1 MMPASGER
9 PLNVRKRQKFQR
21 RDMPRAPHI
30 MGRLRISVSRL
41 KSVSILRQSK
51 VKVALRSENVHS
63 SPMKPFRDPALP
75 LEQRIQLL
83 LGEMTVEEKLSQ
95 INYRNA
101 AIPRL
106 DIPEYVWWN
115 EALHGLARSGAS
127 TVFPQAIAMAATF
140 SVELLL
146 RMGQIIAVEGRAR
159 HHESIR
165 QGDRGTYKG
174 LTYWSPNVNIF
185 RDPRWGR
192 GQETYGEDPFLTGSL
207 AAAYVRGLQGDDP
220 RYLKAC
226 ATPKHFAVH
235 SGPEATRLSFD
246 SVVSMRDLRETYLP
260 AFQMSVLAGANSIM
274 SAYNGVNGTPA
285 CMNSFLLKEI
295 LREEWGFDGAVVSD
309 AGAGEALYK
318 EHKVCADY
326 AEAAALELKN
336 GGDCL
341 TDWEEGVVEAYRRG
355 LVSEADL
362 DRALCNLLRVK
373 FRLGFFD
380 PVENVPLSDTPY
392 EVIECDEH
400 RQSALECTHRAIV
413 LLRNRAGL
421 LPLERKSLKSIAVI
435 GPNADQ
441 RDILLGNYHGTPTR
455 QITPL
460 EGILEAVTP
469 SCRVWHARGCEHIT
483 KRTEPCAEDN
493 DRIAEA
499 LTVAQK
505 SDVVIMFMGLTPRIE
520 GEAGDTFNSEAAG
533 DKTGLDLPG
542 LQNVLIE
549 KIVATGKPVI
559 LCLISGSAV
568 APVWADEHVQT
579 IVQAWYPG
587 AEGGR
592 AIADILFG
600 DVNPS
605 GRLPVTFYR
614 SHTDLPPFEDYG
626 MAHRTYRFFSGE
638 PLYPFGYGLSYTTFS
653 YHEPRVTVGKT
664 ITVEATVKNTGPL
677 TGEEVVQV
685 YVSDC
690 ESHHRVPARQLA
702 AFQRV
707 RLSPGQSLPLHLEVD
722 FDRLK
727 VTTEDG
733 RQFVE
738 PGAFR
743 ISIGG
748 SQPDSRSAALTGLTP
763 LEILL
768 DLSLSEIPHSLRPH
782 KGTV

>member
-1 MMPASGER
+1 MT
-9 PLNVRKRQKFQR
+9 
-21 RDMPRAPHI
+21 H
-30 MGRLRISVSRL
+30 
-41 KSVSILRQSK
+41 
-51 VKVALRSENVHS
+51 
-63 SPMKPFRDPALP
+63 PFRDVTRP
-75 LEQRIQLL
+75 LEERIQLL
-83 LGEMTVEEKLSQ
+83 LNEMTVEEKLSQ

-106 DIPEYVWWN
+106 GIPEYVWWN
-115 EALHGLARSGAS
+115 EALHGLARSGAA

-140 SVELLL
+140 SRDLIH
-146 RMGQIIAVEGRAR
+146 RMGRIIALEGRAR
-159 HHESIR
+159 HHESLR

-207 AAAYVRGLQGDDP
+207 GVAYVRGVQGDDP

-246 SVVSMRDLRETYLP
+246 STVSPRDLRETYLP
-260 AFQMSVLAGANSIM
+260 AFEMCVKAGANSVM
-274 SAYNGVNGTPA
+274 SAYNAINGTPA
-285 CMNSFLLKEI
+285 CMNRFLLMDI

-318 EHKVCADY
+318 EHKRCADY
-326 AEAAALELKN
+326 AEAAALELQN

-341 TDWEEGVVEAYRRG
+341 TDWETGVVEAHRRG
-355 LVSEADL
+355 LITEADI
-362 DRALCNLLRVK
+362 DRALRNLLRVK

-380 PVENVPLSDTPY
+380 PEEMVPLTDTPY
-392 EVIECDEH
+392 EIIECDEH
-400 RQSALECTHRAIV
+400 RQTALEASRRAIV
-413 LLRNRAGL
+413 LLRNRNGL
-421 LPLERKSLKSIAVI
+421 LPLNRKSLKSIAVI

-455 QITPL
+455 HITPL
-460 EGILEAVTP
+460 EGILQAIP
-469 SCRVWHARGCEHIT
+469 PGCRLWHARGCEHLG

-499 LTVAQK
+499 VAIAQK

-520 GEAGDTFNSEAAG
+520 GEAGDAFNSEAAG

-559 LCLISGSAV
+559 LCLISGSAL
-568 APVWADEHVQT
+568 APVWADDHVPA
-579 IVQAWYPG
+579 ILQAWYPG

-592 AIADILFG
+592 AIAEILFG

-614 SHTDLPPFEDYG
+614 SQNDLPPFEDYS
-626 MAHRTYRFFSGE
+626 MENRTYRFFRGE
-638 PLYPFGYGLSYTTFS
+638 PLYPFGYGLSYTKFT
-653 YHEPRVTVGKT
+653 YENLRVSLGET
-664 ITVEATVKNTGPL
+664 ITVEATVKNTGDL
-677 TGEEVVQV
+677 AGEEVVQV
-685 YVSDC
+685 YVADADS
-690 ESHHRVPARQLA
+690 SQRVPIRQLA
-702 AFQRV
+702 AFQRIA
-707 RLSPGQSLPLHLEVD
+707 LAPGQSMPVRLEVD

-727 VTTEDG
+727 VTNDAG

-738 PGAFR
+738 PGSFHFFL
-743 ISIGG
+743 GG
-748 SQPDSRSAALTGLTP
+748 SQPDERSTVLTGVKP
-763 LEILL
+763 LETVIE
-768 DLSLSEIPHSLRPH
+768 LSLAEIPPALRPPA
-782 KGTV
+782 